1 MKILKMS
8 LLVLIVAILISAT
21 SPTDEVI
28 PFYEEVSVS
37 ELYRGES
44 GDSAAIY
51 LLKDSLRNPL
61 CFYSDIFS
69 PVCFDN
75 SCRAVSLR
83 IYWDLCGEFLGFKV
97 AANDPLT
104 KNRHE
109 PFSKQDYYTL
119 YTILNNPNA
128 EISKMN
134 KQDLVNHNSI
144 SGVDAVSGAT
154 TSGISAFVVAGA
166 AYSTYTLWHLVYG
179 GYNMHY
185 DNVVI
190 DNNLESLSRIDSFV
204 SLSTLELTLLLH
216 DAHSNK
222 ILKRYAIQKRL
233 VADLN
238 SFSALNALL
247 ISNYLN
253 RQSYLSDDIAASLRS
268 CGSIDKAFERM
279 LPTLN

>member
-8 LLVLIVAILISAT
+8 LLVLIVALFVSAI

-28 PFYEEVSVS
+28 PFYEGVSVS
-37 ELYRGES
+37 ELSRGES

-51 LLKDSLRNPL
+51 LLKDSLQDPL
-61 CFYSDIFS
+61 CYYSDIFS

-97 AANDPLT
+97 AADDPLT

-128 EISKMN
+128 PISKMD
-134 KQDLVNHNSI
+134 KQDLVNHNSV
-144 SGVDAVSGAT
+144 SGADAVSGAT
-154 TSGISAFVVAGA
+154 TRGVSAFVVAGA
-166 AYSTYTLWHLVYG
+166 AYSTYMLWHLVYG
-179 GYNMHY
+179 GSKVH
-185 DNVVI
+185 DVI
-190 DNNLESLSRIDSFV
+190 ENQPEMVARFDSLA
-204 SLSTLELTLLLH
+204 SLSTIELTHLLY
-216 DAHSNK
+216 DAHNDK
-222 ILKRYAIQKRL
+222 MLKRYAIQKKL

-238 SFSALNALL
+238 SLSALNSLL
-247 ISNYLN
+247 ISNYLS
-253 RQSYLSDDIAASLRS
+253 RQSYLSDDVVVSLRR

-279 LPTLN
+279 LPTAN